1 MYIECMQI
9 TWDKDKAAIN
19 LKKHGVAFESVI
31 PVLSDDRAITI
42 EDTDHT
48 EQRFVTI
55 GTACNSVLLVVV
67 YCYPDATDT
76 IQIISARKAHPH
88 ERKEYETGI

>member
-1 MYIECMQI
+1 MQI

-19 LKKHGVAFESVI
+19 LKKHGVIFESAI
-31 PVLSDDRAITI
+31 PALKDDIAITI
-42 EDTDHT
+42 EDTDHD

-55 GTACNSVLLVVV
+55 GMGSDSVLLVVV
-67 YCYPDATDT
+67 YCYPDATNT
-76 IQIISARKAHPH
+76 IHIISARKASSH